1 MKLLYGCS
9 TKKRNKQNEKHT
21 NSLLAWSLI
30 ATCLLFMQR
39 EAQKPLL
46 VYHADSKYQI
56 TGKVTEKRKI
66 GKLFTITVNG
76 NVFVVSE
83 EKYKNIEI
91 GDEVKI

>member
-1 MKLLYGCS
+1 MK
-9 TKKRNKQNEKHT
+9 RF
-21 NSLLAWSLI
+21 LI
-30 ATCLLFMQR
+30 GYAILTTCLLFMQR

-56 TGKVTEKRKI
+56 TGKVEEKRKI

-83 EKYKNIEI
+83 ERFENIEV
-91 GDEVKI
+91 GDEVML